1 MCEPSDGGARRAL
14 SLGERSGR
22 LSLQRMCTGSR
33 SAGIGIST
41 GVGATL
47 NNIDMSSVGSIGT
60 VGSISNNGS
69 SNINSNNSNITNITS
84 TSSCVASQ
92 QNPAKCIP
100 VPDKYLSS

>member
-14 SLGERSGR
+14 SLGERSSR
-22 LSLQRMCTGSR
+22 LSLQRMCAGGW

-47 NNIDMSSVGSIGT
+47 NNIGMSSVGT
-60 VGSISNNGS
+60 VGSISNNSYSNKGS

-84 TSSCVASQ
+84 TSSCEASQ
-92 QNPAKCIP
+92 
-100 VPDKYLSS
+100 